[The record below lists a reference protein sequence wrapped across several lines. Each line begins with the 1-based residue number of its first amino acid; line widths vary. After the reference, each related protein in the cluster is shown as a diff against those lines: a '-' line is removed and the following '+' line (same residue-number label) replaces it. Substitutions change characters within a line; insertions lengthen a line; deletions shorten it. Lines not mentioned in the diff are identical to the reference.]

1 VSAGGLRTAGDGGGA
16 DTTAPAA
23 GEERELAVRTARKGG
38 QQVATLRAVQRD
50 GGCVVE
56 CEVYPVGALSVDPLT
71 PGPYTF
77 ASVPEAT
84 RFVDEALQALM
95 YLGCDV
101 A

>member
-1 VSAGGLRTAGDGGGA
+1 VTPGGLRTTGGGGA
-16 DTTAPAA
+16 PDAAGPPA
-23 GEERELAVRTARKGG
+23 GEERELAVRTARKDG
-38 QQVATLRAVQRD
+38 QQIATLRAVQRAE
-50 GGCVVE
+50 GCVVE
-56 CEVYPVGALSVDPLT
+56 CEVYPAGALSVDPLT

-77 ASVPEAT
+77 ASVPDAT